1 MSVVKLEGLVAL
13 LEGFPALTGV
23 DLAVSAGEIVFVK
36 GPNGAGKTTLL
47 HLCAGLIQPK
57 EGKGQ
62 ILGHDLSSERTAIR
76 KKVGLLSHSSG
87 LYRDLTVLE
96 NITFWTQ
103 IAGVEKS
110 EIDSRISWALERME
124 LDNKLQNQKAR
135 SLSVGQKRRA
145 SLAVFIVRRPDL
157 WLMDEPHAGLDQE
170 GRQAVDDLI
179 EESVKAGATVI
190 VASHDLE
197 RVLNLATRVVTLSGG
212 AVIGVDH
219 GGNK

>member
-170 GRQAVDDLI
+170 GRQVVDDLI
-179 EESVKAGATVI
+179 EESVRAGATVI